1 MGVLCAGLACA
12 AGSPALL
19 CIGAADAVFSP
30 FPGPYK
36 MGSDGAHDDKHDG
49 DDGKDLHKARVL
61 VQPAEDAKAVV
72 SHVEAVKQGAPDE
85 QDEIGGE
92 ALLQMKR
99 TK

>member
-49 DDGKDLHKARVL
+49 DDGNVLQHGLPAERILGAELLVGFVDKGNHNARKGKDNG
-61 VQPAEDAKAVV
+61 QPADC
-72 SHVEAVKQGAPDE
+72 GA
-85 QDEIGGE
+85 
-92 ALLQMKR
+92 
-99 TK
+99 